1 MKTTQTILCG
11 ILAVALML
19 AFTGCYLASA
29 PLPGAGGDPGGAT
42 VTFDT
47 STPLTA
53 DGNATAT
60 TTEITFTLS
69 EAIAGLTADD
79 ITLTGV
85 AGVTKGT
92 LSGAG
97 PTYTLGISGFT
108 EGGTLTVTITKTGY
122 TISGSQTVTIYYYSG
137 APHTHTYSATW
148 SFDETEHWKECTAGD
163 GAKDSDSIANHT
175 GNPCTV
181 CGYDSGEPTVTF
193 SSVTQNGNATT
204 TTTELTLTF
213 SAAIIGLSADDI
225 TLSGAASVGVSKGA
239 LSGSGPTYT
248 LPISGVTTGGTL
260 SVAVA
265 KAGYNIS
272 GSHTVTIHYY
282 SGGGGGG
289 GGDEGHTHTYAAT
302 WSTNATQHWH
312 ECSCGD
318 KTDVANHT
326 YDATFVCTVCGYEHT
341 HTYSATWSFDATQHW
356 HECIANDGAKGDA
369 ASHTGDPCSVCNY
382 DSGEPLVTF
391 DTNNPLTANGSAT
404 TTTTE
409 LTFTLSAAIPGLS
422 ASDITLSGVTGVS
435 KGTLTGAGP
444 TYTLPISG
452 FTTGGTLTVTVAK
465 TGYNISGSHTV
476 TIYYVKTDSDTFVL
490 GETGPGGG
498 KIFYYDPDGFTVQMV
513 DSTQNYTAHYLEA
526 APANI
531 TSRSWASASYQTT
544 SITGTSHAIG
554 TGRKNTALILATDAT
569 APAAK
574 ACNDYNNG
582 GKTDWFL
589 PSRYEL
595 NELYVNRASVGN
607 MVVNIYWTSTQY
619 DNSSAYIT
627 FFDDGHVYSG
637 QSKYTNVVVRAVR
650 AF

>member
-1 MKTTQTILCG
+1 MAFLEEKNMKTKQTILCG
-11 ILAVALML
+11 ILAAALML
-19 AFTGCYLASA
+19 AFTTCDT
-29 PLPGAGGDPGGAT
+29 GGSSQDHEYSDAW
-42 VTFDT
+42 FF
-47 STPLTA
+47 
-53 DGNATAT
+53 NAT
-60 TTEITFTLS
+60 
-69 EAIAGLTADD
+69 
-79 ITLTGV
+79 
-85 AGVTKGT
+85 
-92 LSGAG
+92 
-97 PTYTLGISGFT
+97 
-108 EGGTLTVTITKTGY
+108 
-122 TISGSQTVTIYYYSG
+122 Q
-137 APHTHTYSATW
+137 
-148 SFDETEHWKECTAGD
+148 HWHECTDDNDNAR
-163 GAKDSDSIANHT
+163 SDEANHT
-175 GNPCTV
+175 GDPCTI
-181 CGYDSGEPTVTF
+181 CGYDSAAILVTF
-193 SSVTQNGNATT
+193 SSLTANGSEAARTT
-204 TTTELTLTF
+204 MLTLTF
-213 SAAIIGLSADDI
+213 SAAITDLSADDI
-225 TLSGAASVGVSKGA
+225 LLSGVADVQKRT

-248 LPISGVTTGGTL
+248 LGIRGFTAGGSL

-265 KAGYNIS
+265 KTGYTIS
-272 GSHTVTIHYY
+272 GSPRPVTIRYY
-282 SGGGGGG
+282 SGGGGGGG